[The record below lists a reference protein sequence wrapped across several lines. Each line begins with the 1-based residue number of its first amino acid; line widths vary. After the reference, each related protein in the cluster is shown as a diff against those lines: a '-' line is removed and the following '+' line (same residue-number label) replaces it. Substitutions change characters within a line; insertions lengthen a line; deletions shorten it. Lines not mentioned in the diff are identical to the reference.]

1 MQFLTAVMIMS
12 VNMEVFGAYLG
23 LYYEALGGGPNTLP
37 QQVPCMIPMLPND
50 VEAWDLCML

>member
-1 MQFLTAVMIMS
+1 MQFLTAATIMS

-23 LYYEALGGGPNTLP
+23 LYYEPLGGEPSTLP

-50 VEAWDLCML
+50 VEA